1 MPRLIASA
9 IVCSVLN
16 HGEHGAIARLLTREA
31 GLLAGYVRGGRS
43 RRLKPVLIP
52 GNAVQAEFR
61 ARTEEQLAQLTV
73 ELAHSRAPLLAEPL
87 ASAAIDWTTSLVA
100 AALPEGQ
107 RYPELYDALGGVL
120 DAVEAAP
127 AARGWAQALVSF
139 ELLLLERIGFGLD
152 LSRCAA
158 TDSSDDLAFVSPN
171 SGAAVS
177 RAGAVGYE
185 ARLLGLPAFLTEGGT
200 GDWEAIFEGLTLTG
214 HFLGRS
220 PIAERR
226 IDVMETRRRLIG
238 RLKRV
243 HFTPPL

>member
-9 IVCSVLN
+9 IVCSVLS
-16 HGEHGAIARLLTREA
+16 HGEHGAITRLLTREA

-73 ELAHSRAPLLAEPL
+73 ELEHSRAPLLGEPL

-152 LSRCAA
+152 LSRCAT
-158 TDSSDDLAFVSPN
+158 TDGSTDLAYVSPN

-177 RAGAVGYE
+177 RSGAVGYE
-185 ARLLGLPAFLTEGGT
+185 ARLLALPSFLIEGGE
-200 GDWEAIFEGLTLTG
+200 GDWDAIFQGLTLTG

-220 PIAERR
+220 PITERR
-226 IDVMETRRRLIG
+226 VDVMETRRRLVG

-243 HFTPPL
+243 HA